1 MEQNIVTAAE
11 EFAIQKLKNELPEYA
26 KYHDLVHT
34 KIVAREVADLALK
47 EGLDDNKQSL
57 LKVAAWFHDL
67 GYLHRADGHEKLS
80 AEIAD
85 GFLAEQGASESDRQ
99 HVRRIILATEMK
111 YEPQDILE
119 ELIRDA
125 DLAHL
130 GMSEFEER
138 SELLRQEKGILL
150 NSPIKRAQW
159 LKMNIEFF
167 ETYRYHTKSAI
178 EKYGAKKQ
186 AHLESLKADLAKKKK
201 PKKKKGDV
209 KKTPS
214 KGRGVETMFRVTL
227 KNHTTLSQIAD
238 NKANIMLSVNAIIIS
253 IVLTSLLPKLD
264 NNTYLLW
271 PSVLLLAVCIVA
283 VIFATISTIPKV
295 TRNGASEE
303 SVRNRTT
310 NLLFFG
316 NFQGLDLNVY
326 VDGMHDLME
335 DEKYLYETLMKD
347 LYFLG
352 KVLNKKYY
360 YLRLCYTVFVIGI
373 VLSVFA
379 YLISLQI
386 MFSAPAQL

>member
-1 MEQNIVTAAE
+1 MEQNIVKAAE
-11 EFAIQKLKNELPEYA
+11 EFATQKLKNELPEYA
-26 KYHDLVHT
+26 KYHDLGHT
-34 KIVAREVADLALK
+34 QIVAREVADLAAK
-47 EGLDDNKQSL
+47 EGVDANTQNL

-67 GYLHRADGHEKLS
+67 GYLNKTDGHEELS
-80 AEIAD
+80 AEMAEE
-85 GFLAEQGASESDRQ
+85 FLSNKGVSEDERQ
-99 HVRRIILATEMK
+99 IVRKIILATEME
-111 YEPQDILE
+111 YQPQDLLE

-130 GMSEFEER
+130 GLDEGEER

-150 NSPIKRAQW
+150 NAPIKRSQW
-159 LKMNIEFF
+159 IKMNVDFF
-167 ETYRYHTKSAI
+167 ETYHYYTKSAN

-186 AHLESLKADLAKKKK
+186 AYLESLKTELVKRKKS
-201 PKKKKGDV
+201 KKKKGDQ
-209 KKTPS
+209 KKPPS

-271 PSVLLLAVCIVA
+271 PSVLLLSVCIVA

-295 TRNGASEE
+295 TRNGASVE

-326 VDGMHDLME
+326 VDGMHDLM
-335 DEKYLYETLMKD
+335 DDDKYLYETLMKD

-373 VLSVFA
+373 VLSVIA
-379 YLISLQI
+379 YMISLHI
-386 MFSAPAQL
+386 MFSAPAA